1 MSDARASI
9 LVVDDHPDNLRTLA
23 AILQGVG
30 YKVRKATS
38 GEMAL
43 ETVRSQRPDL
53 ILLDIRMPGIDG
65 YTVCTKLK
73 AVPETQDIPIIFLS
87 ALSDTEDKVKA
98 FNIGGADYITKPFQ
112 AEEILVRIRH
122 QLTLQEQQQQLK
134 QQQQQLKQQ
143 NYRLQLEMQE
153 RQLLGSII
161 HHIRQSINVDEV
173 LQITVEEV
181 RRLLQIERVM
191 IACFTE
197 NDSSQIV
204 AESVSAEFPPVY
216 GQEIDH
222 PSFRHYWQQLSNQ
235 HYVSLVCEGESGNLL
250 SSDIHGLTR
259 FQAWGSLACPIHIAG
274 KLWGLLIG
282 HQCETSRRW
291 ETWEIDFLQQLA
303 GQLAIAVQQS
313 QLYQQVQYLNANLEQ
328 QVRQRTTELQQAL
341 SHEITLKNIT
351 EKVRDSLEE
360 TQILQ
365 TVVTELTV
373 ALQARGCD
381 VALYDSDTTAYIT
394 RYEQRRFSQAATQP
408 ELLPLREVPK
418 LAEQVQQHLQ
428 FAFCPLSSDPGRYQA
443 AILTC
448 PIAGGATLI
457 GELWLFKPTFA
468 IFTHQEIDL
477 ARQVAHQCAIALQ
490 QSRLYHRV
498 QEQLSKMQQLQQH
511 QDSFLARVSDDLH
524 A

>member
-1 MSDARASI
+1 MSEVRASI

-73 AVPETQDIPIIFLS
+73 ALPETQDIPIIFLS
-87 ALSDTEDKVKA
+87 ALGATEDKVKA

-153 RQLLGSII
+153 RQLLGSVI
-161 HHIRQSINVDEV
+161 HHIRQSVKVDEV
-173 LQITVEEV
+173 LQITVKEV
-181 RRLLQIERVM
+181 RRLLQIERVI

-197 NDSSQIV
+197 NGNSQIV
-204 AESVSAEFPPVY
+204 AESVSAEVLPVY

-222 PSFRHYWQQLSNQ
+222 PSFRGYWRQLSNQ
-235 HYVSLVCEGESGNLL
+235 HYASLVCEGESGNLL
-250 SSDIHGLTR
+250 SSDIHGLAR
-259 FQAWGSLACPIHIAG
+259 FQARASLACPIHIAG

-282 HQCETSRRW
+282 HQCETLRRW

-313 QLYQQVQYLNANLEQ
+313 QLYQQVQQLNANLEQ

-341 SHEITLKNIT
+341 SHEITLKKIT
-351 EKVRDSLEE
+351 GKVRSSLEE
-360 TQILQ
+360 AQILQ
-365 TVVTELTV
+365 TVVTELT
-373 ALQARGCD
+373 ATLQARGCD
-381 VALYDSDTTAYIT
+381 VALYHSETTAYIT
-394 RYEQRRFSQAATQP
+394 RYEQRRFSQVPTQP
-408 ELLPLREVPK
+408 ERLPLRESPN
-418 LAEQVQQHLQ
+418 LAQQLQQHLQ
-428 FAFCPLSSDPGRYQA
+428 VIFCPLAPSQARYQA
-443 AILTC
+443 AILVC
-448 PIAGGATLI
+448 PIADGSIVI

-468 IFTHQEIDL
+468 IFTHQEVDL
-477 ARQVAHQCAIALQ
+477 VRQVAHQCAIALR
-490 QSRLYHRV
+490 QSRLYDRV
-498 QEQLSKMQQLQQH
+498 REQLSEMKRLQQR
-511 QDSFLARVSDDLH
+511 QDDFLAKVSDDLH
-524 A
+524 D